1 MVNSSCKECGSP
13 IDRESGLPDIVDPHV
28 VDLVRAFFRDL
39 EAGRVPLTFAQYLE
53 LTELR
58 RLLGGW

>member
-1 MVNSSCKECGSP
+1 MLNSSCRECGSP
-13 IDRESGLPDIVDPHV
+13 IDGETGLPDIVDPRV
-28 VDLVRAFFRDL
+28 VDLVRAFFSDL
-39 EAGRVPLTFAQYLE
+39 EAGRVPLTFAQHLE